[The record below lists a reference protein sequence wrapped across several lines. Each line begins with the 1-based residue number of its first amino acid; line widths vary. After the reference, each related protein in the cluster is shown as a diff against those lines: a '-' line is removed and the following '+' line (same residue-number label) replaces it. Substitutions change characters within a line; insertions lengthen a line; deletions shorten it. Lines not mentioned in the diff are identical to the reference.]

1 MSSVTTMPQNVP
13 IRLNV
18 GGTVFHTSRLLHTL
32 MEGAHIFS
40 KKIESFFLRF
50 DMMMII

>member
-18 GGTVFHTSRLLHTL
+18 GGTVFHTSLHSL
-32 MEGAHIFS
+32 MEGAHIL
-40 KKIESFFLRF
+40 KK
-50 DMMMII
+50 